1 MYNKTVPRLVLIVVL
16 VASFLFVPV
25 TSVEALQ
32 SPTYSDNTYW
42 RWWYVEQSTGVSV
55 ENAENTDYGIGTGE
69 YISNNGGGSRADAY
83 TWVKDK
89 YDNAVNATANSI
101 DYYYNV
107 VDDIY
112 NKSVDY
118 AEKGYYT
125 AENAL
130 RKTVDT
136 AGKTV
141 YNVSSSDFW
150 NGFYNSMFN
159 GGGYKDKYSQGNNN
173 SYNTEV
179 NGGNVNISYVGIY
192 ILKPNQIPL
201 NGIFQNAYE
210 LNAYEQIYY
219 SSNNTYEGNILIN
232 AGGEYII
239 LSPGYNYG
247 NVYYGEI
254 EVINYDSSARK
265 YNIKCTL
272 YRTADRVETFNT
284 AIYLKN
290 GYTGSEVTNGSTPVL
305 QPSQMGFIINPQTG
319 ARIPVYTDTT
329 QNPFTIN
336 PDGTVTMPDGTTVP
350 IYIDPEDI
358 SNDGW
363 LWLLKYIDDRDK
375 TEPTQNPYGQPWNTQ
390 NDGTA
395 LGGFFS
401 GLLSDISS
409 LFSGLI
415 DSIKKIFEGL
425 AKIIADAIKNLIDSL
440 LDFNMNDIQFSTP
453 IEFNL
458 IDAVVEKFFNMFG
471 IEV

>member
-55 ENAENTDYGIGTGE
+55 EDAENTDFGIGTGE
-69 YISNNGGGSRADAY
+69 YVSNNGGGSRADAY
-83 TWVKDK
+83 SWVKDK
-89 YDNAVNATANSI
+89 YDNAVNATANSV

-125 AENAL
+125 AENSL
-130 RKTVDT
+130 RKTVDA

-159 GGGYKDKYSQGNNN
+159 GGGYKEQYGESNDSV
-173 SYNTEV
+173 V
-179 NGGNVNISYVGIY
+179 NGVSNGVAYSIRYIGRGNVLNRGSADTFLSQSWNKYLNYTIYGDGKISGY
-192 ILKPNQIPL
+192 P
-201 NGIFQNAYE
+201 IFE
-210 LNAYEQIYY
+210 
-219 SSNNTYEGNILIN
+219 IN
-232 AGGEYII
+232 YGGETYYKYYTNDQMGAIEGI
-239 LSPGYNYG
+239 TLNTTYNY
-247 NVYYGEI
+247 YGGKFI
-254 EVINYDSSARK
+254 VPSS
-265 YNIKCTL
+265 
-272 YRTADRVETFNT
+272 TAEWGFGWD
-284 AIYLKN
+284 IL
-290 GYTGSEVTNGSTPVL
+290 GGSTEQNTTNIPTIL
-305 QPSQMGFIINPQTG
+305 PSQMGFIINPQTG
-319 ARIPVYTDTT
+319 ERIPVYTDTT

-336 PDGTVTMPDGTTVP
+336 PDGTVTFPDGTTIP
-350 IYIDPEDI
+350 IYVDPEDI
-358 SNDGW
+358 SGDGW

-390 NDGTA
+390 NDGTV

>member
-25 TSVEALQ
+25 SSVEALQ
-32 SPTYSDNTYW
+32 NPSYSDNTYW

-69 YISNNGGGSRADAY
+69 YISNNGGGRRADAY
-83 TWVKDK
+83 AWVKDK

-136 AGKTV
+136 TGKTV

-159 GGGYKDKYSQGNNN
+159 GGGYKEQYGEN
-173 SYNTEV
+173 SDSVV
-179 NGGNVNISYVGIY
+179 NGVSNGAAYSIRYIGRGNVLNRGSADTFLSQSWNKYLNYTIYGDGKISGY
-192 ILKPNQIPL
+192 P
-201 NGIFQNAYE
+201 IFE
-210 LNAYEQIYY
+210 
-219 SSNNTYEGNILIN
+219 IN
-232 AGGEYII
+232 YGGETYYKYYTNDQMGAIEGI
-239 LSPGYNYG
+239 TLNTTYNY
-247 NVYYGEI
+247 YGGKFI
-254 EVINYDSSARK
+254 VPNSSAEWGFGWD
-265 YNIKCTL
+265 IL
-272 YRTADRVETFNT
+272 
-284 AIYLKN
+284 
-290 GYTGSEVTNGSTPVL
+290 GGSTEQNTTNTPTIL
-305 QPSQMGFIINPQTG
+305 PSQMGFIINPQTG
-319 ARIPVYTDTT
+319 ERIPVYTDTT

-336 PDGTVTMPDGTTVP
+336 PDGTITLPDGTTVP
-350 IYIDPEDI
+350 IYVDPQEI
-358 SNDGW
+358 SGDGW

-375 TEPTQNPYGQPWNTQ
+375 TEPIQNPYGQPWNTQ
-390 NDGTA
+390 NDGTT